1 MQARGRTAAAQTSV
15 HSLTEGTL
23 SPRNASNREGDR
35 SEILKVCGFS
45 APGIRPSRHDRP
57 SQAAERQNKLIWKRI
72 VGIAAPGSLVG
83 RPPGGADC
91 NIGVDCVEGTPA
103 QWTTTEGRAEGRP
116 GPRPSRV
123 LRQGSRAGRRSIVQP
138 TSGLRRHHA
147 REGDAGLQR
156 HTTGVPELVDT
167 DAVALSSR
175 GNASFRGHVDLP
187 ASCVAEP
194 LDMVFLI
201 RIADPENFLFDFYN
215 AFGAVRIGPGEGEP
229 NGSD

>member
-1 MQARGRTAAAQTSV
+1 VRSSKFAAFLLLASGLLATTA
-15 HSLTEGTL
+15 
-23 SPRNASNREGDR
+23 
-35 SEILKVCGFS
+35 
-45 APGIRPSRHDRP
+45 P

-72 VGIAAPGSLVG
+72 VGIARQDPSWAGHPA
-83 RPPGGADC
+83 GADC

-103 QWTTTEGRAEGRP
+103 QWTTTEGRAEVDLDHGRVEFSVKGLVLAADPSFTNIGTP
-116 GPRPSRV
+116 GDITLV
-123 LRQGSRAGRRSIVQP
+123 KGTLVCNDTQP
-138 TSGLRRHHA
+138 
-147 REGDAGLQR
+147 
-156 HTTGVPELVDT
+156 GVPELVDT